1 MEATVE
7 KCLETGET
15 LAIKKVL
22 QDELVTL
29 KHCFFSTTKKDEIY
43 LNLTLQQNESKNALI
58 YVKLYFNEICRAIVY
73 IHNCIGVS
81 HRDIKDVVMLGFF
94 LKMNKHQHR
103 KGKIKS

>member
-1 MEATVE
+1 MEE

-22 QDELVTL
+22 QDEL
-29 KHCFFSTTKKDEIY
+29 
-43 LNLTLQQNESKNALI
+43 
-58 YVKLYFNEICRAIVY
+58 ICRAIVY

-103 KGKIKS
+103 KGKIKSSTAGEEATEFMMDMKKA